1 MLAEDEGDISFE
13 SNQAPF
19 SFPNI
24 SNTSIQHSITKVKRI
39 STQITAISTIAPHS
53 APRPCTALANMKSV
67 FRVAPIQFRLR
78 CHSQISP
85 MCRNYVWCLDSVICL
100 DLSFPDVSTMLLL
113 AFFILF
119 CFAYTRSDCK
129 GILFQLSPEQTS
141 PFSSPSCVY
150 KSCLLPGWLRIN

>member
-53 APRPCTALANMKSV
+53 APPPCSLSQYEVSV
-67 FRVAPIQFRLR
+67 QGGS
-78 CHSQISP
+78 HSVQATVSLTDIAH
-85 MCRNYVWCLDSVICL
+85 VQKLCLV
-100 DLSFPDVSTMLLL
+100 FG
-113 AFFILF
+113 F
-119 CFAYTRSDCK
+119 CDMS
-129 GILFQLSPEQTS
+129 
-141 PFSSPSCVY
+141 
-150 KSCLLPGWLRIN
+150 